1 MLFPLLAANT
11 DHKFYV
17 STTNIEFV
25 PSSKSVQIISKIFI
39 DDIEEAL
46 QKRYGKEVSLATKKE
61 TDADREL
68 LKSYVMQKFHIS
80 INGKEAT
87 YQYLGI
93 DYETDIVK
101 CYLEITG
108 VSALKSIEVE
118 NTILLDAFD
127 DQKNI
132 IHIKTPES
140 RKSMVL
146 DNDNPKGL
154 LNF

>member
-1 MLFPLLAANT
+1 MLFPLIAANSN
-11 DHKFYV
+11 HKFYV

-25 PSSKSVQIISKIFI
+25 PKSESVQIISKIFI
-39 DDIEEAL
+39 DDIEKAL
-46 QKRYGKEVSLATKKE
+46 RKRSGKEVSLATKKE
-61 TDADREL
+61 TEADREL
-68 LKSYVMQKFHIS
+68 LKNYIMQKFSIS
-80 INGKEAT
+80 INGEDSK

-108 VSALKSIEVE
+108 VSEFKTIEVD
-118 NTILLDAFD
+118 NKILFD
-127 DQKNI
+127 MFDEQKNI
-132 IHIKTPES
+132 IHVKTPES

-146 DNDNPKGL
+146 NIDNPKGL